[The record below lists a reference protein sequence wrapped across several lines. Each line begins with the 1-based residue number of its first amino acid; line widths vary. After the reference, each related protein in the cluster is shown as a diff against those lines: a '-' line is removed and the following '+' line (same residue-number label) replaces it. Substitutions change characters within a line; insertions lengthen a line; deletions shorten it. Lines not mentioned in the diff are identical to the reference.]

1 MRYLRNLWHK
11 FFTPINISYLF
22 INIGNI
28 PIMTIVSSF
37 LAIYYVN
44 VLKMD
49 EYAVGTMFLI
59 ARIFDGINDP
69 LIGGIIDR
77 IKGDKLQKFKRVLI
91 LGTIICSINYMILW
105 LGPALVS
112 ENFKLLIAY
121 ISYLLLGVTFP
132 IMDISLNSLLPVLAK
147 QKEER
152 EILSSIKIIGYGLG
166 TVIIEFF
173 VPLFLSRFGHT
184 IKTYWGIVILST
196 LFIIVFSVG
205 GAIGIKNDKN
215 VFQVKVNEKKNQQN
229 IIGSF
234 LKIFFE
240 KNVLCTFFS
249 GLCFYTGNAALVIAN
264 TYYTTYYL
272 GDVKY
277 LTYVTIATYSLEMF
291 VILLIPVL
299 TKKIETRIIFSSGLV
314 MAGMGLL
321 IRFYPWKTF
330 DSILCSLLISSAIY
344 GIGYGF
350 VMILFYSIQAENVDR
365 VYIQYDIQAESS
377 IAAIM
382 SMVNK
387 LGKGI
392 GGALPLY
399 ILGKMKVNDT
409 TYSKY
414 SLRLIA
420 SFVPALLFLVGGILF
435 MILYDKDLRQKV
447 VKK

>member
-11 FFTPINISYLF
+11 FFTSINISYLF

-173 VPLFLSRFGHT
+173 VPLFLSQCH
-184 IKTYWGIVILST
+184 LDS
-196 LFIIVFSVG
+196 VFYNENSISYSV
-205 GAIGIKNDKN
+205 
-215 VFQVKVNEKKNQQN
+215 
-229 IIGSF
+229 
-234 LKIFFE
+234 
-240 KNVLCTFFS
+240 
-249 GLCFYTGNAALVIAN
+249 
-264 TYYTTYYL
+264 
-272 GDVKY
+272 
-277 LTYVTIATYSLEMF
+277 MH
-291 VILLIPVL
+291 
-299 TKKIETRIIFSSGLV
+299 
-314 MAGMGLL
+314 
-321 IRFYPWKTF
+321 
-330 DSILCSLLISSAIY
+330 
-344 GIGYGF
+344 
-350 VMILFYSIQAENVDR
+350 
-365 VYIQYDIQAESS
+365 
-377 IAAIM
+377 
-382 SMVNK
+382 
-387 LGKGI
+387 
-392 GGALPLY
+392 
-399 ILGKMKVNDT
+399 
-409 TYSKY
+409 
-414 SLRLIA
+414 
-420 SFVPALLFLVGGILF
+420 
-435 MILYDKDLRQKV
+435 
-447 VKK
+447 